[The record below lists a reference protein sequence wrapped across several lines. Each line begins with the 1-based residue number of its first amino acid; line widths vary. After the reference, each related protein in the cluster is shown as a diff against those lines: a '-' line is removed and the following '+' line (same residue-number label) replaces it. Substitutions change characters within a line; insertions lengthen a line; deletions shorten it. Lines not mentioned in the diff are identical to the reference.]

1 MNALTG
7 KIALVTG
14 GSRGIGAGIVR
25 ALAAAGADIAFTYV
39 SSCEKANALANEVQ
53 AMGVRALAIKA
64 DAADVEQIATA
75 VNRTVSELGRL
86 DILVNNAGNFV
97 TGSIEQLTL
106 ADFDRSMGV
115 NVRAVFAAISRAVQY
130 LPEGGR
136 IITIG
141 SCLASYVGRGGIS
154 MYTTSKAALVGLTKG
169 VARDLGPR
177 RITVNLLQ
185 PGSINTDMNPAD
197 SERAPAALA
206 RMALPAYGEPADI
219 AAAVVYLAGEGG
231 RFVTGATLDIDGG
244 INA

>member
-1 MNALTG
+1 MNTLTG
-7 KIALVTG
+7 KVALVTG

-25 ALAAAGADIAFTYV
+25 ALAANGADVAFTYV
-39 SSCEKANALANEVQ
+39 TSHEKADALANEIRT
-53 AMGVRALAIKA
+53 MGRKATAINA
-64 DAADVEQIATA
+64 DAANAEQIIAAVERTA
-75 VNRTVSELGRL
+75 SEFGRL

-97 TGSIEQLTL
+97 TGNVEQLTL
-106 ADFDRSMGV
+106 ADFDRSMCV
-115 NVRAVFAAISRAVQY
+115 NVRAVFAAILQASRH
-130 LPEGGR
+130 LPEHGR

-141 SCLASYVGRGGIS
+141 SCLASYAGRGGIS

-169 VARDLGPR
+169 VARDLGHR
-177 RITVNLLQ
+177 QITVNLLQ
-185 PGSINTDMNPAD
+185 PGSINTDMNPSD

-206 RMALPAYGEPADI
+206 KMALPAYGEPADI